1 MCRFAYLVFI
11 HKPCA
16 VPSLFS
22 SSEFCSSL
30 SSKYTHFCVFEIPV
44 AVLAP
49 SQSQRMP
56 TMLKSTL
63 AIFALMAASI
73 AAPAS
78 EFVIER
84 HIVEVYKRQA
94 DISQL
99 LEL

>member
-1 MCRFAYLVFI
+1 
-11 HKPCA
+11 
-16 VPSLFS
+16 
-22 SSEFCSSL
+22 
-30 SSKYTHFCVFEIPV
+30 
-44 AVLAP
+44 
-49 SQSQRMP
+49 MP